1 MCFWPDNLLL
11 ASHEHQGHLN
21 STSTNEELILSR
33 VKGRP
38 EQVSYGQEV
47 HVTLMVLEVE
57 LEEQVV
63 VEWTIS

>member
-21 STSTNEELILSR
+21 SASTNEELILSR
-33 VKGRP
+33 VKGRLNKCLL
-38 EQVSYGQEV
+38 VGRY
-47 HVTLMVLEVE
+47 VTLLVEVE
-57 LEEQVV
+57 VEVEVV